1 MIKASEL
8 KLIFLSANQ
17 DWEIRLSKWE
27 HCTEEELKKRK
38 YPLPNITSVRII
50 NTSSKLDD
58 VIGNRII
65 SYYLEDCDEDF
76 CKKRDDMISF
86 FCDGLDDNDI
96 LNFYLYTEDTPG
108 HYNYLP
114 LTISQGDKGYSDK
127 RMLVELEEE
136 TI

>member
-1 MIKASEL
+1 MMKASEL
-8 KLIFLSANQ
+8 KQIFLSANQ

-27 HCTEEELKKRK
+27 HCTEEELKKRS
-38 YPLPNITSVRII
+38 YPLPNRTSVRII
-50 NTSSKLDD
+50 DTSSNLDD
-58 VIGNRII
+58 VTGNRII

-86 FCDGLDDNDI
+86 FCGGLDDNDI

-108 HYNYLP
+108 HYDYIP

-127 RMLVELEEE
+127 RMLVELDEE